1 MLDMTLD
8 EMPRFAM
15 ATITCPVFD
24 ANTLANYVTA
34 LDGSTVDLFAETM
47 KAGNVRYHL
56 STAFCPAGTSVLILV
71 GDPVGVMNFVLNVL
85 HVPPEAARDSVN
97 MQE

>member
-1 MLDMTLD
+1 MVDMTID

-15 ATITCPVFD
+15 ATIPCHVSALD
-24 ANTLANYVTA
+24 TLANYVTA

-47 KAGNVRYHL
+47 KAGNVRYHI
-56 STAFCPAGTSVLILV
+56 STAFCPAGTSVLVLV

-85 HVPPEAARDSVN
+85 HVPPEAARKSVN